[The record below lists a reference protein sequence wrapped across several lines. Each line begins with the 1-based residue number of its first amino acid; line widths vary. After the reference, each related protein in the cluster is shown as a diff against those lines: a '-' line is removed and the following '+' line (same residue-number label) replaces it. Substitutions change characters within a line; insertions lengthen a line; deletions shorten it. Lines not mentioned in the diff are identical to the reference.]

1 MSIQIYIL
9 SKLMEE
15 NNYPYKLKK
24 ELSEPIPFDKLGNL
38 TESKLYYHFESLSK
52 QGLVEPR
59 EVIKEEHRPDK
70 QVFAITDKGR
80 EQLPVKIYELFKK
93 ADKVEEM
100 TVGLMFLRYVEKERV
115 VQILEQKLE
124 KMRSKE
130 SYLNGIFKQIP
141 AEVAVME
148 MVEFSHD
155 YFSDMMSKE
164 IFWLDHLIEKLKR
177 NGNHSQL

>member
-59 EVIKEEHRPDK
+59 EIIKEEHRPDK

-80 EQLPVKIYELFKK
+80 EQLPIKIYELFEK
-93 ADKVEEM
+93 ADRVAEM
-100 TVGLMFLRYVEKERV
+100 IVGLMFLRYVDTARV
-115 VQILEQKLE
+115 IQILEKKLD
-124 KMRSKE
+124 KICSKQAYLKE
-130 SYLNGIFKQIP
+130 LYTQISVAEPTKGMVDFSY
-141 AEVAVME
+141 
-148 MVEFSHD
+148 D
-155 YFSDMMSKE
+155 YFSDMVSKE
-164 IFWLDHLIEKLKR
+164 IGWLEKLIEKLKTDE
-177 NGNHSQL
+177 Q